1 MKSIILVGSFLAI
14 VFVLNIGN
22 AEAKAVPET
31 ENPVEPEGEEYQE
44 APRAGKTFYKYKTYH
59 HPDDEDRTFSLT
71 KTYYP
76 SSTRYYPRY
85 YSSYSP
91 RYYSS
96 YTPRRYYD
104 NSYTRRYGTT
114 HFIGKRSVDEAD
126 QKTEEQEVKEEHDEL
141 RDEEIEELNAKIEQE
156 QELATREEDATEID
170 EPKDG
175 KTFYKYKSY
184 YPSST
189 RYHSRYYSSN
199 YPRYYSSYY
208 PRSYSRYYP
217 RYSSSYYPRSYSR
230 YYPRYSSSYYPFRT
244 YYPFHF

>member
-1 MKSIILVGSFLAI
+1 MGDESEEPTQLEEEGVD
-14 VFVLNIGN
+14 
-22 AEAKAVPET
+22 E
-31 ENPVEPEGEEYQE
+31 ENSREG
-44 APRAGKTFYKYKTYH
+44 
-59 HPDDEDRTFSLT
+59 RTFSLT
-71 KTYYP
+71 KNYYP

-104 NSYTRRYGTT
+104 NSYARHYGKT
-114 HFIGKRSVDEAD
+114 HFIGKRSADEAD
-126 QKTEEQEVKEEHDEL
+126 QKAEEQENKEEHDEL
-141 RDEEIEELNAKIEQE
+141 KDEEIEELNAKIEYE

-170 EPKDG
+170 EPRDG

-217 RYSSSYYPRSYSR
+217 RYSSSYYPS
-230 YYPRYSSSYYPFRT
+230 RT

>member
-31 ENPVEPEGEEYQE
+31 ENPVELEGGEHQE

-59 HPDDEDRTFSLT
+59 HP
-71 KTYYP
+71 
-76 SSTRYYPRY
+76 SSTRNYPRSY
-85 YSSYSP
+85 YRLPLSEVPLSIRRIVYP
-91 RYYSS
+91 YYD
-96 YTPRRYYD
+96 RDHYYD

-114 HFIGKRSVDEAD
+114 HFIGKRSADEAD
-126 QKTEEQEVKEEHDEL
+126 QKTEEHEDKEEYDEL
-141 RDEEIEELNAKIEQE
+141 KDEGIEELNAKIELE
-156 QELATREEDATEID
+156 QELATREKDETEID
-170 EPKDG
+170 EPRDG

-217 RYSSSYYPRSYSR
+217 RYSSSYYP
-230 YYPRYSSSYYPFRT
+230 FRT

>member
-31 ENPVEPEGEEYQE
+31 ENPVEPEGGEYQE
-44 APRAGKTFYKYKTYH
+44 APRAGKTFYKHKTYH
-59 HPDDEDRTFSLT
+59 HHDDEDRTFSLT

-91 RYYSS
+91 RYY
-96 YTPRRYYD
+96 TPRRYYD
-104 NSYTRRYGTT
+104 NSYVRRYGTT
-114 HFIGKRSVDEAD
+114 HFIGKRSADEVD
-126 QKTEEQEVKEEHDEL
+126 QQTEEHEDKEEHDEL
-141 RDEEIEELNAKIEQE
+141 KDEEIKELNAAIEHE
-156 QELATREEDATEID
+156 QELATREEDGTEID
-170 EPKDG
+170 EPRDG

-217 RYSSSYYPRSYSR
+217 RYSSSYYP
-230 YYPRYSSSYYPFRT
+230 FRT

>member
-31 ENPVEPEGEEYQE
+31 ENPVEPEEGEYQE
-44 APRAGKTFYKYKTYH
+44 APRAGKTFYKYKKYY
-59 HPDDEDRTFSLT
+59 HPDDEDRAFSLT

-76 SSTRYYPRY
+76 SSTRYY
-85 YSSYSP
+85 SSYYP

-104 NSYTRRYGTT
+104 NSYVRRYGTT
-114 HFIGKRSVDEAD
+114 HFIGKRSADEAD
-126 QKTEEQEVKEEHDEL
+126 QKTEEHEDKEEHDEL
-141 RDEEIEELNAKIEQE
+141 KEEEIEALNAKIEQE
-156 QELATREEDATEID
+156 QELAAREEDATEID
-170 EPKDG
+170 EPRDR

-189 RYHSRYYSSN
+189 RYHSRYYSSD

-217 RYSSSYYPRSYSR
+217 RYSSSYYPS
-230 YYPRYSSSYYPFRT
+230 RT

>member
-1 MKSIILVGSFLAI
+1 MG
-14 VFVLNIGN
+14 

-31 ENPVEPEGEEYQE
+31 ENPVEPEGREYQE
-44 APRAGKTFYKYKTYH
+44 APRDGKTFWKNKYKTYH
-59 HPDDEDRTFSLT
+59 HPDDEDRIFSLT
-71 KTYYP
+71 KSYYP

-114 HFIGKRSVDEAD
+114 HFIGKRSADEAD
-126 QKTEEQEVKEEHDEL
+126 QKTEEQEVKEEHDEP

-156 QELATREEDATEID
+156 EELATRKEDATEID

-189 RYHSRYYSSN
+189 RYHSRYYSSD

-217 RYSSSYYPRSYSR
+217 
-230 YYPRYSSSYYPFRT
+230 FRT